1 MPRQIVP
8 NTDKICQEEF
18 LKAFFQSTLQDL
30 IKMSKK
36 SKLKQI
42 LRLSQIIC
50 FKELYEQWEALFVR
64 QDTHTLLSGKCQRK
78 FEF

>member
-18 LKAFFQSTLQDL
+18 PKAFFQSTLQDL

-42 LRLSQIIC
+42 LRLSQN
-50 FKELYEQWEALFVR
+50 YLF
-64 QDTHTLLSGKCQRK
+64 
-78 FEF
+78 